1 MSSKLNPLK
10 LTRMEKGL
18 SQWEI
23 AKETGIHQSTISLY
37 ERGYKDP
44 KPEHKEIL
52 AKALGKEVRELW
64 KSP

>member
-18 SQWEI
+18 SQWAV

-37 ERGYKDP
+37 ERGYKEPTPD
-44 KPEHKEIL
+44 HKVIL
-52 AKALGKEVRELW
+52 AKALGKEVEDLW
-64 KSP
+64 K